1 MFTNT
6 QDRYGLIARLLH
18 WLIAALV
25 IGMLAGGSLLSFL
38 PPGGFKGLAVAT
50 HKSIGVLIF
59 LLMIAR
65 LLWRC
70 FNIQPRDL
78 GNIPVLNY
86 IAHVLHIGL
95 YILLILQPLSGILM
109 SQSHGY
115 PVVVF
120 GWFELP
126 PLVWHSPSLGS
137 FFREVHGVT
146 AAFLTVAVGIHVAAA
161 LKHHFLD
168 RDRTLVRMLKGR

>member
-1 MFTNT
+1 MFMNT
-6 QDRYGLIARLLH
+6 QDRYGYISRLLH
-18 WLIAALV
+18 WLIAVLV

-38 PPGGFKGLAVAT
+38 PPGGMKSLAVAA

-59 LLMIAR
+59 LLMIGR

-70 FNIQPRDL
+70 FTPLPRDL

-86 IAHVLHIGL
+86 IAHVLHVCL
-95 YILLILQPLSGILM
+95 YILALVQPLSGIFM
-109 SQSHGY
+109 SQARGY

-120 GWFELP
+120 GWFTLP
-126 PLVWHSPSLGS
+126 PLVWQSPLLSS

-146 AAFLTVAVGIHVAAA
+146 AALLMVAIVVHAAAA
-161 LKHHFLD
+161 LKHHLID
-168 RDRTLVRMLKGR
+168 RDRTLIRMVHG

>member
-1 MFTNT
+1 VQVDAPHRFICISTFPWKE
-6 QDRYGLIARLLH
+6 QGGPHVHEYPDRYGLIARLLH

-70 FNIQPRDL
+70 FNLQPRDL

-120 GWFELP
+120 GWFNCPRWYGTVRAGQLLP
-126 PLVWHSPSLGS
+126 
-137 FFREVHGVT
+137 
-146 AAFLTVAVGIHVAAA
+146 
-161 LKHHFLD
+161 
-168 RDRTLVRMLKGR
+168 